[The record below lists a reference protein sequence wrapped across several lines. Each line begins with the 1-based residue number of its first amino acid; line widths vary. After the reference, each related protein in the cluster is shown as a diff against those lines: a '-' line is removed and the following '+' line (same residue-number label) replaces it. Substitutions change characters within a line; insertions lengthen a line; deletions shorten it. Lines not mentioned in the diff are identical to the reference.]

1 MTTPAGQSFGHRTLV
16 DRLADG
22 NALLA
27 GWSMIASAHVAGLV
41 AAGGF
46 DAVILD
52 MQHGAHDEASV
63 FDGIAAVRRAGAAA
77 VVRVPVGR
85 FDTGSRAL
93 DFGADA
99 LIAPMINSAD
109 DARQFASFSKYP
121 PMGERSW
128 GPSRAMELAGADDAT
143 AFLRSQNG
151 ATMAL
156 AMIETREA
164 LAALDDI
171 LAIEGIDGVF
181 VGPSD
186 LSIALNRGAAVD
198 PLGSQAVEASAH
210 IAKTARAAGKCAGI
224 YSVSPSWVKTYADQG
239 FTLINIQ
246 QDSAYLAHGIR
257 AIVDVA
263 RS

>member
-1 MTTPAGQSFGHRTLV
+1 MTVAEHWEDLV
-16 DRLADG
+16 TTALLGTDRRAVPEPPDGGLADLVADLSATRPTADAA
-22 NALLA
+22 ALLL
-27 GWSMIASAHVAGLV
+27 SQV
-41 AAGGF
+41 AATT
-46 DAVILD
+46 
-52 MQHGAHDEASV
+52 
-63 FDGIAAVRRAGAAA
+63 AVRRAGAAA
-77 VVRVPVGR
+77 LVRVPVGR

-128 GPSRAMELAGADDAT
+128 GPGRAMELAGAGDAT

-186 LSIALNRGAAVD
+186 LSIALNRGTAVE

-224 YSVSPSWVKTYADQG
+224 YSVSPAWVKTYADQG
-239 FTLINIQ
+239 FALINIQ

-257 AIVDVA
+257 AVVDAA
-263 RS
+263 RG